1 MVQAVVKGAAIVG
14 RSKLCKATLANPGFE
29 PNVRWQVSNVEDLA
43 LVEACQFAYGLSLVT
58 RGEVTKGMFLDWL
71 RIPGMVAVNQLR
83 GLVSTVFE

>member
-1 MVQAVVKGAAIVG
+1 MG